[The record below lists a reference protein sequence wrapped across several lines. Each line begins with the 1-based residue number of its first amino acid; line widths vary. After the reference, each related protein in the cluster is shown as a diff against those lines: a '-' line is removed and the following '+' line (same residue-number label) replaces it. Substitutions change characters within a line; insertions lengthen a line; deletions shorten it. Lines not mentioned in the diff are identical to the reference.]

1 MIGFASW
8 TYHDATC
15 KVPATRRRNP
25 VIAISPGF
33 KADPGGTLFVYEA
46 VFECGPAKGGGVNE
60 KFADDVYRRLR
71 QDIIRG
77 VVRPNEALVET
88 ELAKRLN
95 VSRTPVRET
104 LHRLA
109 ADGLIVSR
117 RRRWHVYEHSHE
129 EIRQIYEVRAALE
142 GYAAR
147 LACRRGTEAQFQA
160 LADARDE
167 PEETSA
173 HEHVEHNE
181 RFHDLIVVAAGND
194 RLAAQ
199 IRGNRL
205 YFFNYRLATLYSPD
219 DVGEYARQHTEL
231 VKAVTSRDA
240 DRAERL
246 THEHIDHALNLILTK
261 LH

>member
-1 MIGFASW
+1 M
-8 TYHDATC
+8 
-15 KVPATRRRNP
+15 
-25 VIAISPGF
+25 
-33 KADPGGTLFVYEA
+33 
-46 VFECGPAKGGGVNE
+46 NE
-60 KFADDVYRRLR
+60 KIADDVYRRLR

-77 VVRPNEALVET
+77 VLRPNESLVET
-88 ELAKRLN
+88 ELAERLS

-109 ADGLIVSR
+109 ADGLIISR
-117 RRRWHVYEHSHE
+117 RRRWHVYEHSNE

-147 LACRRGTEAQFQA
+147 LACRRGTDEQFQA
-160 LADARDE
+160 LADAQKE
-167 PEETSA
+167 PAETSTQG
-173 HEHVEHNE
+173 HVEHNE

-205 YFFNYRLATLYSPD
+205 YFFNYRLAALYSPE
-219 DVGEYARQHTEL
+219 DVAEYARQHTEL
-231 VKAVTSRDA
+231 VTSVTARDA